1 MKTKNAREKMPPTL
15 PNHLFCLDPFVL
27 SPPLKSEDHDKSHDL
42 DYHDDH
48 DGHNKD
54 DDHDNDHDDHVR

>member
-1 MKTKNAREKMPPTL
+1 MS
-15 PNHLFCLDPFVL
+15 H
-27 SPPLKSEDHDKSHDL
+27 DHDYYHEWGNNNPHDL

-48 DGHNKD
+48 DGHNGHNKD